1 MQVLLVGYRYEYVM
15 YGTKLKLLDCYNVF
29 SSLSTVDGVPNGIEK
44 ALTINPTIYLSNI
57 REVIKD
63 KRSIITKGKTT
74 ATPNANQNKA
84 MVDILEAF
92 GFYSQSFEKFSTIP
106 TIRKQQSVNDTTV
119 RNTTIDTIKK
129 SLYGKCYTVLYI
141 IFLLTCFLGIEE
153 SY

>member
-1 MQVLLVGYRYEYVM
+1 MHYLKANRLTSIIPQTNRGMLTKLNMVEKMVQTTDASLLVGYRYGCVM

-29 SSLSTVDGVPNGIEK
+29 SSLSTVDGVPNSIET
-44 ALTINPTIYLSNI
+44 AFTINPTIYLSNI

-84 MVDILEAF
+84 MVDILEAL

-106 TIRKQQSVNDTTV
+106 TIRKQ
-119 RNTTIDTIKK
+119 
-129 SLYGKCYTVLYI
+129 
-141 IFLLTCFLGIEE
+141 
-153 SY
+153 